1 MQLTVSEESY
11 LAGLPLDRQLTGEK
25 RRVFQMDALVRLAL
39 DQVKDDILRLT
50 DGSNGRM
57 PRRVLPILQAVQRPR
72 AERWSL
78 CPDCEGAGTIQ
89 VGMNSLACSRCSEAG
104 YVVVL

>member
-39 DQVKDDILRLT
+39 DRLT